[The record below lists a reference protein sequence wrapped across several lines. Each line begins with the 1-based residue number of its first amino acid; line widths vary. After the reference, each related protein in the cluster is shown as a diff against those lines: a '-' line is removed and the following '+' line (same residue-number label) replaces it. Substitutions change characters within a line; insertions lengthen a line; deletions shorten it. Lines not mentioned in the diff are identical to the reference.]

1 MKVRKIERYK
11 AKDNTDRW
19 KIHFEGDDL
28 PLIMGEQPSFKEGD
42 DFPQDKLKRINKDN
56 YSYYVLVNEPR
67 QTKRYGRSP
76 VENASIECQT
86 VTKWLTEIF
95 IAGKMEEFEASQSP
109 LVKGL
114 RRYAERR
121 LIQDHPYTADALKGD
136 E

>member
-1 MKVRKIERYK
+1 M
-11 AKDNTDRW
+11 
-19 KIHFEGDDL
+19 
-28 PLIMGEQPSFKEGD
+28 IMGEQPSFKEGD

>member
-1 MKVRKIERYK
+1 MKVRKIEQYQ
-11 AKDNTDRW
+11 AKDKTGRW
-19 KIHFEGDDL
+19 KIHFESDDI
-28 PLIMGEQPSFKEGD
+28 PLIMGEQPAIKEGD
-42 DFPQDKLKRINKDN
+42 DLPKERLKRIDKDN
-56 YSYYVLVNEPR
+56 YSYYVLASEPR
-67 QTKRYGRSP
+67 QGKRYGRSP

-121 LIQDHPYTADALKGD
+121 LVQDHPYTATVLK
-136 E
+136 EEE